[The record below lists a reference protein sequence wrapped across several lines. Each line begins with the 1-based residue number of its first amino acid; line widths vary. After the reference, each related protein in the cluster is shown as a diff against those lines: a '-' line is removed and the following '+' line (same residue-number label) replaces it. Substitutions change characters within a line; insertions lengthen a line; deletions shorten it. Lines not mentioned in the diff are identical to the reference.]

1 MSTLFTQII
10 ERKLPAHILAEDAHH
25 IAFLDIFPLAE
36 GHALVVPKKEVDYL
50 FDLSDQDMAALMCF
64 SKKVGN
70 GLQKVIPCRRIAV
83 VVEGLE
89 VPHVHVHLIPIHQAG
104 DLCPKQPK
112 TRASDQALE
121 SVARKVR
128 QVLAS

>member
-10 ERKLPAHILAEDAHH
+10 ERKKPAHIVAEDSHH
-25 IAFLDIFPLAE
+25 IAFLDIFPLAQ
-36 GHALVVPKKEVDYL
+36 GHTLVVPKKEVDYL

-64 SKKVGN
+64 SKKVAKA
-70 GLQKVIPCRRIAV
+70 LKEAIPCRRIAV

-89 VPHVHVHLIPIHQAG
+89 VPHAHVHLIPIQQAG

-112 TRASDQALE
+112 GRASDEVLQG
-121 SVARKVR
+121 VARKVR
-128 QVLAS
+128 QLLAS